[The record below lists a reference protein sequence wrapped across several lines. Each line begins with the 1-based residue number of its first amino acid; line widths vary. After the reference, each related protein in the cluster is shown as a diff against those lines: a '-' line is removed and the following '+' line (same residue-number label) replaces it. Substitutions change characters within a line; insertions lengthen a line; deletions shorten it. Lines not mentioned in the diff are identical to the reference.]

1 MTIGMNE
8 TLKLN
13 SGIDSDKISKKDD
26 FTTQD
31 FSTISKQFTSIFNNQ
46 FNKQFQNQ
54 FDYKQMFSNDSK
66 TNDFMSNTAS
76 KMSDE
81 KYYSH
86 SYSKD
91 FEQNNS
97 AAEVKQK
104 PSDSKES
111 VQNQNV
117 QDAEL
122 TAQALAMVDNTQ
134 KVQQETPVSEKT
146 PKNNKGE
153 EKVTGIENK
162 SENGN
167 KSENKILVAVKATEL
182 EKAENLLV
190 EDISTPQIDIQLKD
204 VKIEKLDVKTK
215 HQSVK
220 KDKEVDVKADVDADK
235 KADSTENEG
244 AKNKVSLERLTA
256 NVVSENPEAVNELD
270 KLLNKDII
278 KKVGNTLKQ
287 NVSAEEKTE
296 GKIQVDIK
304 NSTMNNQSFNQN
316 FGQNNQEAQA
326 QLKANILASHIT
338 SNAALPKNNIQMN
351 SFVQPNQANNMLER
365 NIFDQVM
372 KNIQGKVS
380 AEKSEVTMI
389 LKPENLG
396 KVTLNIM
403 NEKGA
408 VSAEFKAETKEAVDA
423 LNKNIQDLKET
434 LKQQGVICAN
444 LVVKL
449 EEPKNSE
456 NNMQFAQE
464 QPTKDFSQGDSK
476 NSDKD
481 FSENQANN
489 QTFKDE
495 LNQDIKEEQEQPIQT
510 AKDNSLVDYR
520 V

>member
-13 SGIDSDKISKKDD
+13 SGIDSDKISKKDE

-46 FNKQFQNQ
+46 FNKQFESQ

-97 AAEVKQK
+97 TTEVKQK
-104 PSDSKES
+104 SSDSKES
-111 VQNQNV
+111 AQNQNV

-153 EKVTGIENK
+153 EKVNETENK
-162 SENGN
+162 SEN
-167 KSENKILVAVKATEL
+167 ENKVLVSVKATEL
-182 EKAENLLV
+182 EKAENLLT
-190 EDISTPQIDIQLKD
+190 EDILTPQIDVQLKD

-220 KDKEVDVKADVDADK
+220 KDKEVNVKADVEVDK
-235 KADSTENEG
+235 KADSAENEG

-256 NVVSENPEAVNELD
+256 NVVSENPGAVSELD

-287 NVSAEEKTE
+287 TVSAEEKAE

-304 NSTMNNQSFNQN
+304 NSMMNNQSFNQN
-316 FGQNNQEAQA
+316 SGQNNQEAQA

-408 VSAEFKAETKEAVDA
+408 VSAEFKAETKEAADA

-464 QPTKDFSQGDSK
+464 QPPKDFSQGDSK
-476 NSDKD
+476 NSDKH
-481 FSENQANN
+481 FSENQANS

-495 LNQDIKEEQEQPIQT
+495 LNQDIQEEQEQPIQT

>member
-46 FNKQFQNQ
+46 FNKQFQSQ

-97 AAEVKQK
+97 TTEVKQK
-104 PSDSKES
+104 SSNSKES
-111 VQNQNV
+111 AQNQNV

-146 PKNNKGE
+146 SKNNKGE
-153 EKVTGIENK
+153 EKVNGIENK
-162 SENGN
+162 SEN
-167 KSENKILVAVKATEL
+167 ENKVLVSVKATEL
-182 EKAENLLV
+182 EKAANLLT
-190 EDISTPQIDIQLKD
+190 EDILTPQIDIQLKD

-235 KADSTENEG
+235 KADAAENEG

-287 NVSAEEKTE
+287 TASAEEKAE

-304 NSTMNNQSFNQN
+304 NSMMNNQNFNQN

-481 FSENQANN
+481 FSENQSNS
-489 QTFKDE
+489 QTVKDE